1 VRCTFGTCAKLSGLV
16 NYRLAEMDEI
26 ATISHQY
33 YDNHLRGGEGHM
45 EVGKL
50 IQTGV

>member
-1 VRCTFGTCAKLSGLV
+1 
-16 NYRLAEMDEI
+16 MDEI
-26 ATISHQY
+26 ATISHQF

-50 IQTGV
+50 IQNVEQKNHTW